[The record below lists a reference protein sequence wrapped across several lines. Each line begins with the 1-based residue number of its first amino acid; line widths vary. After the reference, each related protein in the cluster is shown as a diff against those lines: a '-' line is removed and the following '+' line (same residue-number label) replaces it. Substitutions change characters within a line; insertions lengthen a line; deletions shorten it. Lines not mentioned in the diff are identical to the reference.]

1 MYEDG
6 APHLADGFLE
16 AAEAA
21 KIPILGVCYGFQ
33 ELVSGAVA
41 RPGALATA
49 VTGAAGL
56 GTCDWGPV
64 ATSAAA
70 ACCPCNSLHLQL
82 LPSALRRGRPWVLAS
97 QVHRMGGKVEA
108 APKREFGH
116 ADLQIKHAVAEGAGH
131 ASLFEGL
138 GETSPVWMSHG
149 DKIVALPEGFVTT
162 GERARGRGTSQ
173 ACHHMAPR
181 SRIRDPP

>member
-1 MYEDG
+1 
-6 APHLADGFLE
+6 
-16 AAEAA
+16 
-21 KIPILGVCYGFQ
+21 
-33 ELVSGAVA
+33 
-41 RPGALATA
+41 
-49 VTGAAGL
+49 
-56 GTCDWGPV
+56 
-64 ATSAAA
+64 
-70 ACCPCNSLHLQL
+70 
-82 LPSALRRGRPWVLAS
+82 
-97 QVHRMGGKVEA
+97 MGGKVEA

-173 ACHHMAPR
+173 AWHRWAPR